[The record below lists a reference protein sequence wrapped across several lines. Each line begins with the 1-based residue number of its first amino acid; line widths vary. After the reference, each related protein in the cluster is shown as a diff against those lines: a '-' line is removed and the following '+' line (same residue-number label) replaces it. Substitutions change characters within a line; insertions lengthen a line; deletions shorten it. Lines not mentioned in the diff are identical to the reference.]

1 MGDDPLPQDYLSRES
16 NSMYKVQCST
26 LKQYLRDK
34 VGVLTLKEFG
44 LDKQQQWERN
54 AQSFEDGEGVGEEIQ
69 N

>member
-44 LDKQQQWERN
+44 LDK
-54 AQSFEDGEGVGEEIQ
+54 
-69 N
+69 